1 MRGLLVLWD
10 IDFTLLNAGGV
21 GRAVYVSVFRE
32 LFGRDPV
39 AVAPM
44 AGRTERAIIRD
55 TLAISGISD
64 PRAQVDAFVA
74 ELGRRAPGLR
84 EEFAARGHALPGA
97 VAALATVAALGARAA
112 VQSVLTGNVRPV
124 AEAKLAAFGL
134 DGYLDLAIGAYG
146 EEHEIRAELVH
157 LARARAGAAYGR
169 DFGGPATV
177 LVGDTPLDVAA
188 GRELRPQP
196 RRPPPDFGHERVH
209 LCARIG
215 DPGDGERVEDDRPLG
230 PARHRRHRYRVAA
243 EQLAEHRDIHRPA
256 HPAGVEQGEVDIPQH
271 QQAAHTGTLSTAA
284 GELRGTGGG
293 WG

>member
-21 GRAVYVSVFRE
+21 GRSVYVSVFRE

-55 TLAISGISD
+55 TLTISGISD

-188 GRELRPQP
+188 
-196 RRPPPDFGHERVH
+196 
-209 LCARIG
+209 
-215 DPGDGERVEDDRPLG
+215 
-230 PARHRRHRYRVAA
+230 AA
-243 EQLAEHRDIHRPA
+243 E
-256 HPAGVEQGEVDIPQH
+256 
-271 QQAAHTGTLSTAA
+271 TGARSVAVATGGSTAA
-284 GELRGTGGG
+284 ELAAAGADRVLPDLTDTAAVLAALAPPSATVRPADSTAG
-293 WG
+293 

>member
-21 GRAVYVSVFRE
+21 GRSVYVSVFRE

-188 GRELRPQP
+188 
-196 RRPPPDFGHERVH
+196 
-209 LCARIG
+209 
-215 DPGDGERVEDDRPLG
+215 
-230 PARHRRHRYRVAA
+230 AA
-243 EQLAEHRDIHRPA
+243 E
-256 HPAGVEQGEVDIPQH
+256 
-271 QQAAHTGTLSTAA
+271 TGARSVAVATGGSTAA
-284 GELRGTGGG
+284 ELAAAGADRVLPDLTDTAAVLAALAPPSATVRPADSTAG
-293 WG
+293 

>member
-21 GRAVYVSVFRE
+21 GRAVYVSVFRG

-55 TLAISGISD
+55 TLTISGISD

-146 EEHEIRAELVH
+146 EEHEIRADLVH
-157 LARARAGAAYGR
+157 LARARATAAYGR

-177 LVGDTPLDVAA
+177 LVGDTPLDV
-188 GRELRPQP
+188 
-196 RRPPPDFGHERVH
+196 
-209 LCARIG
+209 
-215 DPGDGERVEDDRPLG
+215 
-230 PARHRRHRYRVAA
+230 VAA
-243 EQLAEHRDIHRPA
+243 AE
-256 HPAGVEQGEVDIPQH
+256 
-271 QQAAHTGTLSTAA
+271 TGARSVAVATGGSTAA
-284 GELRGTGGG
+284 ELAAAGADRVLPDLTDTAAFLAALAPPATARPADSTAR
-293 WG
+293 

>member
-21 GRAVYVSVFRE
+21 GRSVYVSVFRE

-157 LARARAGAAYGR
+157 LARARAAAAYGR

-177 LVGDTPLDVAA
+177 LVGDTPLDV
-188 GRELRPQP
+188 
-196 RRPPPDFGHERVH
+196 
-209 LCARIG
+209 
-215 DPGDGERVEDDRPLG
+215 
-230 PARHRRHRYRVAA
+230 VAA
-243 EQLAEHRDIHRPA
+243 AE
-256 HPAGVEQGEVDIPQH
+256 
-271 QQAAHTGTLSTAA
+271 TGARSVAVATGGSTAA
-284 GELRGTGGG
+284 ELAAAGADRVLPDLTDTAAVLAALARPSATVRPADSTAG
-293 WG
+293 

>member
-21 GRAVYVSVFRE
+21 GRSVYVSVFRE

-157 LARARAGAAYGR
+157 LARARAAAAYGR
-169 DFGGPATV
+169 DFRGPATV

-188 GRELRPQP
+188 
-196 RRPPPDFGHERVH
+196 
-209 LCARIG
+209 
-215 DPGDGERVEDDRPLG
+215 
-230 PARHRRHRYRVAA
+230 AA
-243 EQLAEHRDIHRPA
+243 E
-256 HPAGVEQGEVDIPQH
+256 
-271 QQAAHTGTLSTAA
+271 TGARSVAVATGGSTAA
-284 GELRGTGGG
+284 ELAAAGADRVLPDLTDTAAVLAALAPPSATVRPADSTAG
-293 WG
+293 

>member
-21 GRAVYVSVFRE
+21 GRSVYVSVFRE

-55 TLAISGISD
+55 TLTISGISD

-157 LARARAGAAYGR
+157 LARARAAAAYGR
-169 DFGGPATV
+169 DFRGPATV

-188 GRELRPQP
+188 
-196 RRPPPDFGHERVH
+196 
-209 LCARIG
+209 
-215 DPGDGERVEDDRPLG
+215 
-230 PARHRRHRYRVAA
+230 AA
-243 EQLAEHRDIHRPA
+243 E
-256 HPAGVEQGEVDIPQH
+256 
-271 QQAAHTGTLSTAA
+271 TGARSVAVATGGSTAA
-284 GELRGTGGG
+284 ELAAAGADRVLPDLTDTAAVLAALARPSATVRPADSTAG
-293 WG
+293 

>member
-10 IDFTLLNAGGV
+10 LDFTLLNAGGV
-21 GRAVYVSVFRE
+21 GRAVYISVFRE

-44 AGRTERAIIRD
+44 AGRTERAIILD
-55 TLAISGISD
+55 TLTISGITD
-64 PRAQVDAFVA
+64 PRAQVDTFVA

-84 EEFAARGHALPGA
+84 TEFAARGHALPGA
-97 VAALATVAALGARAA
+97 VAALTAVEALGAGAA

-146 EEHEIRAELVH
+146 EEHEVRAELVH
-157 LARARAGAAYGR
+157 LARDRAAAGYGR

-188 GRELRPQP
+188 AAESGARS
-196 RRPPPDFGHERVH
+196 PPP
-209 LCARIG
+209 
-215 DPGDGERVEDDRPLG
+215 P
-230 PARHRRHRYRVAA
+230 
-243 EQLAEHRDIHRPA
+243 
-256 HPAGVEQGEVDIPQH
+256 
-271 QQAAHTGTLSTAA
+271 TGCCPT
-284 GELRGTGGG
+284 
-293 WG
+293 